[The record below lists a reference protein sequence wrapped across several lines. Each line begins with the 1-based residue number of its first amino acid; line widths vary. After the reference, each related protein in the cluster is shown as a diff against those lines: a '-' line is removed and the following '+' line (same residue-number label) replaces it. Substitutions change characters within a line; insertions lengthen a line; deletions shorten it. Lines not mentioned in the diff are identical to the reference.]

1 MNPCDSLYYFY
12 LLTSFVNYMI
22 NYEKIYIVD
31 SGGTK
36 K

>member
-1 MNPCDSLYYFY
+1 MNPCDSFY
-12 LLTSFVNYMI
+12 SLAKFVNYMI
-22 NYEKIYIVD
+22 NYEKTYIVD

>member
-1 MNPCDSLYYFY
+1 MKPYDPLYYFY

-22 NYEKIYIVD
+22 SYEKTYIVD